1 MDLGC
6 LSRSVSWLSF
16 LLISNIPQN
25 PSSIPP
31 VCPSTDR
38 HLRRLVMYVL
48 PVGPGTRIPAWLFL
62 FRRCNYKGCSGK
74 APPAGLP
81 PRAAESKNNGSKV
94 AATICEPATIWLKY
108 LLAQTPSS
116 FCGSRGSSLE

>member
-25 PSSIPP
+25 PSSMPP
-31 VCPSTDR
+31 PFYPCTDW

-48 PVGPGTRIPAWLFL
+48 PVGAGTRTPAWLF
-62 FRRCNYKGCSGK
+62 FF
-74 APPAGLP
+74 
-81 PRAAESKNNGSKV
+81 V
-94 AATICEPATIWLKY
+94 
-108 LLAQTPSS
+108 
-116 FCGSRGSSLE
+116 SSL